1 MSVLMIAAH
10 NEDGSINVMIAAH
23 MAEADHFGIESGSR
37 ISDKFERSGLTAGKS
52 GTAYAP
58 FPDFRVCVLRDF
70 PAA

>member
-1 MSVLMIAAH
+1 MIAAH
-10 NEDGSINVMIAAH
+10 NEDGSINVMNTAH